1 MAVMSNEATQPYQ
14 RIVQGVRGQIRTGQL
29 PAGAKLPSARELA
42 AEYEVALGTVQRAL
56 AELRASGIVYS
67 HKGLGSFV
75 TDAAA
80 KNVEDPTFLLIE
92 TLQEQIRALT
102 ARVEKIE
109 AAGTG
114 ETEDDRG
121 RGD

>member
-42 AEYEVALGTVQRAL
+42 AAYDVALGTVQRAL
-56 AELRASGIVYS
+56 AELRTSGIIYS

-75 TDAAA
+75 TDTATT
-80 KNVEDPTFLLIE
+80 NVQDPTSLLIE
-92 TLQEQIRALT
+92 KLQEQIRNLT
-102 ARVEKIE
+102 ARVDKIE
-109 AAGTG
+109 AAGTR
-114 ETEDDRG
+114 ETEAG
-121 RGD
+121 GGHGD

>member
-42 AEYEVALGTVQRAL
+42 DVYDVALGTVQRAL
-56 AELRASGIVYS
+56 AELRTSGIVYS

-75 TDAAA
+75 TDTAE
-80 KNVEDPTFLLIE
+80 KNVQDPTSVMIE
-92 TLQEQIRALT
+92 ALQEQIRALT

-109 AAGTG
+109 ARCAGEAEDGG
-114 ETEDDRG
+114 ECDD
-121 RGD
+121 